1 MVFTPIHR
9 RSNVG
14 ESDLDFVEQARIGH
28 PQLPEEDAYIVERV
42 LRYSQ
47 QFERPVRVFILN
59 GRTGV
64 FASKLITA
72 VPEIELVVQERAA
85 AAVAKLN
92 SRFADSSVTV
102 FTGAYDEWN
111 EPVDIFISKG
121 IHHHAPRAYLD
132 QVKRVLSPEGILILS
147 DEFCPE
153 YCNGKYAERILNA
166 DKIYLAGGYVLTDA
180 QEIETYEQT
189 GQISDIAK
197 EIERLRQQALWTWY
211 RYVVDYAM
219 ERDCLKVAIEELRAA
234 FEDLITS
241 SGSEHKVSPLIVE
254 REMELRG
261 FEQRS
266 KQSIAPEQPVEY
278 QSFFT
283 YEYVVKA

>member
-9 RSNVG
+9 RGNVS
-14 ESDLDFVEQARIGH
+14 EVDLDFVEQARIGH
-28 PQLPEEDAYIVERV
+28 PQLAEEDAYIIEVV
-42 LRYSQ
+42 KRYYQ
-47 QFERPVRVFILN
+47 QANRPIRVFILH

-64 FASKLITA
+64 FAAKLIA
-72 VPEIELVVQERAA
+72 SVPEIELIVQERGATA
-85 AAVAKLN
+85 ISKLQA
-92 SRFADSSVTV
+92 RFADSSVQI
-102 FTGAYDEWN
+102 FTGGFEDWK

-132 QVKRVLSPEGILILS
+132 QVKRVLRPEGILILS

-153 YCNGKYAERILNA
+153 YCTGKYAERILNA
-166 DKIYLAGGYVLTDA
+166 DRIYLAGGYVLTDV
-180 QEIETYEQT
+180 QEIAEYEQT
-189 GQISDIAK
+189 GAISDIAK
-197 EIERLRQQALWTWY
+197 ENERLRQQALWTWY

-219 ERDCLKVAIEELRAA
+219 ERDCIKVAIEELRAT

-241 SGSEHKVSPLIVE
+241 SGNEHKVSPLIVE

-266 KQSIAPEQPVEY
+266 KQSIAADNPVEY